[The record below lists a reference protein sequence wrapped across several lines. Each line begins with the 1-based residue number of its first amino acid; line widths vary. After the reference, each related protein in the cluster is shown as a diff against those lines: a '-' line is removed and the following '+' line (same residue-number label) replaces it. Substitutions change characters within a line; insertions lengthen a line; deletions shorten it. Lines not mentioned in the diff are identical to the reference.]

1 MKIMGTKSKRANGEG
16 SIYKRADGKWV
27 GSISIQVPNQGLK
40 RKVFYGKTKTEVRE
54 KVLTALNEKQK
65 GTLIVA
71 EQQTLQAYLEQWLEH
86 SVKLTI
92 RPRSYERYEGIVR
105 LHIVPILGK
114 MKLQALTP
122 QHIQMLQAQKAQEG
136 LSSTT
141 VAAIHGVL
149 HKALKD
155 AVKLGLV
162 ARNVCDAISPP
173 RKHHKEISPLT
184 ADQVRMLLETAK
196 GHPQEALFVL
206 ALATGMRR
214 GELLGLKWQDINF
227 TTGMLYV
234 RRTLS
239 RLPTQMGRE
248 RGDLY
253 IEAEPKTKNSRRS
266 IALARFALESLEQH
280 RKRQEEMKERAGGY
294 WKDNDYV
301 FCDEHGEHLD
311 PGYGAL
317 VQLKL
322 LLKKA
327 GLPDIRFHDLRH
339 SAATLLL
346 SMGVHP
352 KIVQEMLGHSE
363 ISMTMDIYS
372 HVLPTMQREA
382 VSRLNQIFVETP
394 ASPDPAENQHIDP
407 RCEDPKEEK
416 AL

>member
-1 MKIMGTKSKRANGEG
+1 MGTKSKRANGEG
-16 SIYKRADGKWV
+16 SVYRRADGKWV
-27 GSISIQVPNQGLK
+27 GSVSIQVPNKGLK
-40 RKVFYGKTKTEVRE
+40 RKVFYGKSKTEVRE
-54 KVLTALNEKQK
+54 KVLAALNEKQK

-71 EQQTLQAYLEQWLEH
+71 EQQTLQAYLEQWLEN

-92 RPRSYERYEGIVR
+92 RPRSYERYAEIVR

-114 MKLQALTP
+114 MKLQALAP
-122 QHIQMLQAQKAQEG
+122 QHVQMLQAQKTQEG

-162 ARNVCDAISPP
+162 ARNVCDAIPPP

-184 ADQVRMLLETAK
+184 VDQVRKLLEAAK

-266 IALARFALESLEQH
+266 IALARFALEALEQH
-280 RKRQEEMKERAGGY
+280 RKRQEEMKDQAGGY

-301 FCDEHGEHLD
+301 FCDEYGQHLD

-327 GLPDIRFHDLRH
+327 RLPDIRFHDLRH

-382 VSRLNQIFVETP
+382 VSRLNQIFMEAP
-394 ASPDPAENQHIDP
+394 DSPDLAQNQLIDP
-407 RCEDPKEEK
+407 RSAEPKEEK